1 MDLIAFQYDRSFV
14 LEALRRGEIDYLENV
29 SEADFFRHLIRRDV
43 LNRLAEHYPT
53 PREKQ
58 EVPVWLYLASE
69 LSLKLH
75 GSQSY
80 HAFPRVLGSGGLI
93 DALGPAL
100 GGRKTTHPETHDVT
114 LSCPGFNRKNDYDR
128 QTPCDQDFLRKFARD
143 TEADRLHAWC
153 NREVP
158 RCLRS
163 LRLLDEE
170 GLFIGD
176 GSYLFVPDNERYEGS
191 DLLWFD
197 EHYHPV
203 DPGKVDLRDK
213 RYQQHRCYKLV
224 SLIHINRQLDFFFT
238 VAARVVSGRRHECPI
253 LYELVDEV
261 VQAVGRDVIRVL
273 IVDRGFIDGA
283 QMGRLLQ
290 DYRIETILPVRAN
303 MDLHADALGLTRLRD
318 FHWEPYAPAAPPGT
332 APAATPKPP
341 RVEKRE
347 AKRQRTLAQRKAEV
361 QAETRG
367 MTAAAPADR
376 PQTLLGRGRGLLS
389 WTQCPVPLTAVV
401 NRQRDERG
409 EVRDR
414 VLVST
419 SPHRTAA
426 GIRSTYDLR
435 PAIEERHRQYKC
447 FWDLTRMHSC
457 AFSLV
462 VNQVLFVLLA
472 YTLVQAHF
480 GLAPAPG
487 AESERLGAHLGTAV
501 ADAGSGGGVL
511 SPAVLSAHAGRIRPH
526 PAGGCRAGSR
536 QTAGQTPA
544 DRARAILAPGKR
556 AAALAAAGRTR
567 IHPAPDSPPLPLV
580 VRGDLCTL
588 VLPARCIAH
597 PTQRQARS
605 SIPERAPRRKRSDV
619 SPFFQDRR
627 YLSPIPPSEVSPTV

>member
-1 MDLIAFQYDRSFV
+1 MDLVAFQYDRSFV
-14 LEALRRGEIDYLENV
+14 LDALSRGEIDYLEPV
-29 SEADFFRHLIRRDV
+29 SEAAEADFFRHLIRRDV

-53 PREKQ
+53 PRKKQ

-75 GSQSY
+75 GAESY
-80 HAFPRVLGSGGLI
+80 HAFPRLLRSGGLI
-93 DALGPAL
+93 DALGPVL
-100 GGRKTTHPETHDVT
+100 GGRKTTHPETQDVT

-143 TEADRLHAWC
+143 TDVDRLHAWF

-176 GSYLFVPDNERYEGS
+176 GSYLFVPDNERYQGS

-197 EHYHPV
+197 EHHHPV
-203 DPGKVDLRDK
+203 DPTKVDLRDK

-261 VQAVGRDVIRVL
+261 VRAVGRDVIQVL
-273 IVDRGFIDGA
+273 IVDRGFIDGV
-283 QMGRLLQ
+283 QMGRLQQ

-318 FHWEPYAPAAPPGT
+318 FHWEPYVPAAPPEI
-332 APAATPKPP
+332 ALPAIPKPP

-347 AKRQRTLAQRKAEV
+347 AKRQRTLAQRQAEL
-361 QAETRG
+361 QAETPG
-367 MTAAAPADR
+367 HSTNAPADL
-376 PQTLLGRGRGLLS
+376 PQTLVGMGRGLLS
-389 WTQCPVPLTAVV
+389 WSQCPVPLTAVV
-401 NRQRDERG
+401 NRERDERG
-409 EVRDR
+409 EVRDW

-419 SPHRTAA
+419 SARRTAA
-426 GIRSTYDLR
+426 ELRSLYDLR

-462 VNQVLFVLLA
+462 LNQVLFVLLA
-472 YTLVQAHF
+472 YTLLQAH
-480 GLAPAPG
+480 LVLRRRQ
-487 AESERLGAHLGTAV
+487 ELNRRIWERTWEL
-501 ADAGSGGGVL
+501 L
-511 SPAVLSAHAGRIRPH
+511 SPTLEVVAVYYRQRFCLLTLAEYGRLLLEVAEP
-526 PAGGCRAGSR
+526 
-536 QTAGQTPA
+536 
-544 DRARAILAPGKR
+544 
-556 AAALAAAGRTR
+556 
-567 IHPAPDSPPLPLV
+567 
-580 VRGDLCTL
+580 VRGELRDRLRQIEREQYSL
-588 VLPARCIAH
+588 LENAR
-597 PTQRQARS
+597 
-605 SIPERAPRRKRSDV
+605 
-619 SPFFQDRR
+619 
-627 YLSPIPPSEVSPTV
+627 PP

>member
-1 MDLIAFQYDRSFV
+1 MELVAFQYDRSFV

-29 SEADFFRHLIRRDV
+29 SEAAEADFFRHLIRRDV

-75 GSQSY
+75 GSESY
-80 HAFPRVLGSGGLI
+80 HAFPRVLRSGGLI
-93 DALGPAL
+93 DALGPQL

-143 TEADRLHAWC
+143 TEVDRLHAWH

-176 GSYLFVPDNERYEGS
+176 GSYLFVPDNEHYEGS

-197 EHYHPV
+197 EHNHPV
-203 DPGKVDLRDK
+203 DPNEVDLRDK

-224 SLIHINRQLDFFFT
+224 SLIHINRRLDFFFV

-261 VQAVGRDVIRVL
+261 VQAVGRDVIKVL
-273 IVDRGFIDGA
+273 ILDRGFIDGA
-283 QMGRLLQ
+283 QMGRLRQ

-303 MDLHADALGLTRLRD
+303 MDLHADALGLTRLRG
-318 FHWEPYAPAAPPGT
+318 FRWEPYAPAAPPEP
-332 APAATPKPP
+332 APTATPKPP

-347 AKRQRTLAQRKAEV
+347 AKRRQTLARRKTEL
-361 QAETRG
+361 QAGECEQPLEQT
-367 MTAAAPADR
+367 
-376 PQTLLGRGRGLLS
+376 QTLLGMGRGLLS

-401 NRQRDERG
+401 NRERDEHG
-409 EVRDR
+409 QVRDW

-419 SPHRTAA
+419 SACRTAA
-426 GIRSTYDLR
+426 QIRSTYDLR

-457 AFSLV
+457 VFSLV

-472 YTLVQAHF
+472 YTLVQAH
-480 GLAPAPG
+480 LVLRRRQ
-487 AESERLGAHLGTAV
+487 ELNRRVWERAWEL
-501 ADAGSGGGVL
+501 L
-511 SPAVLSAHAGRIRPH
+511 SPALEVVAVYCRQRFCLLTLAEYGRILLDVVEP
-526 PAGGCRAGSR
+526 
-536 QTAGQTPA
+536 
-544 DRARAILAPGKR
+544 
-556 AAALAAAGRTR
+556 
-567 IHPAPDSPPLPLV
+567 
-580 VRGDLCTL
+580 VRGKLRDRLQQIEREQYSLLET
-588 VLPARCIAH
+588 
-597 PTQRQARS
+597 ARS
-605 SIPERAPRRKRSDV
+605 P
-619 SPFFQDRR
+619 
-627 YLSPIPPSEVSPTV
+627 